1 MTFLQYATRKTGLGR
16 THWFFAILIHI
27 GFILF
32 CTGGI
37 YWLVD
42 ERDQLMWIVIAIPVL
57 GSVGFW
63 VFTYGNYRTDKA
75 REEAGPSNP
84 NNHHVELWDAA
95 PYNCIHGVKPDKHT
109 HECAWPIM
117 HEGIPMPTLRE
128 RRVRIYR

>member
-1 MTFLQYATRKTGLGR
+1 MNKAYFTFLQYATRKTGLGR

-42 ERDQLMWIVIAIPVL
+42 ERDPLMWIVIAIPVL

-75 REEAGPSNP
+75 REEAGPSN
-84 NNHHVELWDAA
+84 
-95 PYNCIHGVKPDKHT
+95 KHR
-109 HECAWPIM
+109 
-117 HEGIPMPTLRE
+117 GD
-128 RRVRIYR
+128 V